1 MFQSSPVFVWNYQ
14 ETAPVIINQGG
25 TSSGKTYSILQVL
38 FAKLAAAPNQVCTV
52 VGQDIPNL
60 KAGALRDALDIY
72 SSSETLRGLIA
83 AYNSQDRIFKFVNGS
98 LMEFK
103 SYDGPQDA
111 KSGKR
116 DYLFINEANGIPYP
130 VYEEL
135 YLRTRLQT
143 FIDYNPNA
151 EFWVH
156 EFEMGQPGRVL
167 FISDHR
173 DNPFLSDAT
182 RAKIEAL
189 KQKDPELWRVYARG
203 MTGKIEGLVF
213 RDVYNADV
221 LPEGAKYLG
230 TGLDFG
236 FTNDPTVALD
246 FYLSGGEL
254 YVDEVVH
261 ETGLT
266 NPDIF
271 ARLSNIRAPKLWS
284 IVADSAEPK
293 SIEELRR
300 MGLSIEPAAKGP
312 DSINAGI
319 VTLKAYKINL
329 LPSCVNMKKEAVN
342 YKWKVDR
349 LTGKA
354 TNQPVDAFNHCWDAA
369 RYITQA
375 RLQAP
380 PLIAPRATARS
391 WKKPVRRVGRDFG
404 G

>member
-1 MFQSSPVFVWNYQ
+1 MFATSPVFVWNYAAT
-14 ETAPVIINQGG
+14 EPVVINQGG

-72 SSSETLRGLIA
+72 TSSETLRGLIA

-130 VYEEL
+130 VYDEL

-156 EFEMGQPGRVL
+156 EFELGQPGRVQ

-203 MTGKIEGLVF
+203 LTGKIEGLVL
-213 RDVYNADV
+213 RDVFNVEV
-221 LPEGAKYLG
+221 LPEGAKYIG
-230 TGLDFG
+230 SGMDFG
-236 FTNDPTVALD
+236 FTNDPTTCYDV
-246 FYLSGGEL
+246 YLSSGEL
-254 YVDEVVH
+254 WIDELLY
-261 ETGLT
+261 TPGLT

-271 ARLSNIRAPKLWS
+271 VALCNVRPARAFDL
-284 IVADSAEPK
+284 VADSAEPK

-300 MGLSIEPAAKGP
+300 MGLPIEGAQKGP
-312 DSINAGI
+312 DSIMAGLD
-319 VTLKAYKINL
+319 TLKRYRLNL
-329 LPSCVNMKKEAVN
+329 LPSCVHLKKELAN

-354 TNQPVDAFNHCWDAA
+354 TNTPVDAFNHGIDAL
-369 RYITQA
+369 RYVVQA
-375 RLQAP
+375 KLQAP
-380 PLIAPRATARS
+380 PLLPHRAVPRSRPRPVARL
-391 WKKPVRRVGRDFG
+391 GR
-404 G
+404 

>member
-14 ETAPVIINQGG
+14 ATAPVVINQGG

-72 SSSETLRGLIA
+72 TSSDTLRQLIS

-116 DYLFINEANGIPYP
+116 DYLFVNEANGIPYP

-156 EFEMGQPGRVL
+156 EFEMSQPGRVL

-173 DNPFLSDAT
+173 DNPFLSQAT
-182 RAKIEAL
+182 RDKIEAL
-189 KQKDPELWRVYARG
+189 KLKDPELWRVYARG

-213 RDVYNADV
+213 RDVYNADL
-221 LPEGAKYLG
+221 LPAGAKYLG
-230 TGLDFG
+230 NGMDFG
-236 FTNDPTVALD
+236 FTNDPTTSYDV
-246 FYLSGGEL
+246 YLSSGEL
-254 YVDEVVH
+254 YFDELLYT
-261 ETGLT
+261 TGLT

-271 ARLSNIRAPKLWS
+271 AALSNVRAPRLFS
-284 IVADSAEPK
+284 VVADSAEPK

-300 MGLSIEPAAKGP
+300 LGLPIEPAAKGP

-319 VTLKAYKINL
+319 ATLKAYKLNL
-329 LPSCVNMKKEAVN
+329 LPSCVNLKKELAN

-354 TNQPVDAFNHCWDAA
+354 TNQPVDAFNHGIDAV
-369 RYITQA
+369 RYLVQA
-375 RLQAP
+375 RLQTP
-380 PLIAPRATARS
+380 VVPMKRAKMRKIYS
-391 WKKPVRRVGRDFG
+391 S
-404 G
+404 

>member
-72 SSSETLRGLIA
+72 TSSEPLRGLIA

-173 DNPFLSDAT
+173 DNPFLSQAT
-182 RAKIEAL
+182 RDKIEAL
-189 KQKDPELWRVYARG
+189 KDKDPELWRVYARG
-203 MTGKIEGLVF
+203 LTGKIEGLVF
-213 RDVYNADV
+213 RDVFNAET
-221 LPEGAKYLG
+221 LAEGAKYLG

-236 FTNDPTVALD
+236 FTNDPTAAYDV
-246 FYLSGGEL
+246 YQSGGEL
-254 YVDEVVH
+254 YVDELLYT
-261 ETGLT
+261 TGLT
-266 NPDIF
+266 NPDIYAALANVRP
-271 ARLSNIRAPKLWS
+271 ARQYAV
-284 IVADSAEPK
+284 VADSAEPK

-300 MGLSIEPAAKGP
+300 LGLPIEPAAKGP

-319 VTLKAYKINL
+319 ATLKAYRLNL
-329 LPSCVNMKKEAVN
+329 LPSCVHLKKEMSN

-354 TNQPVDAFNHCWDAA
+354 TNAPVDAFNHGIDAL
-369 RYITQA
+369 RYLCQA

-380 PLIAPRATARS
+380 PLLGARATARN
-391 WKKPVRRVGRDFG
+391 WKKTVRVVGRDYE
-404 G
+404 

>member
-1 MFQSSPVFVWNYQ
+1 MV
-14 ETAPVIINQGG
+14 INQGG

-72 SSSETLRGLIA
+72 TSSEALRGLIA
-83 AYNSQDRIFKFVNGS
+83 AYNSQDRIFKFINGS

-173 DNPFLSDAT
+173 DNPFLSQAT
-182 RAKIEAL
+182 RDKIEAL
-189 KQKDPELWRVYARG
+189 NEKDFELWRVYARG
-203 MTGKIEGLVF
+203 KTGKIEGLVF
-213 RDVYNADV
+213 RDVHNAET

-246 FYLSGGEL
+246 FYMSGGEL
-254 YVDEVVH
+254 YIDEVLH

-271 ARLSNIRAPKLWS
+271 AALSNVRAPKLWS

-300 MGLSIEPAAKGP
+300 LGLPIEPAAKGP

-319 VTLKAYKINL
+319 ATLKAYRLNL
-329 LPSCVNMKKEAVN
+329 LPSCVHLKKEMSN

-354 TNQPVDAFNHCWDAA
+354 TNAPVDAFNHGIDAL
-369 RYITQA
+369 RYLCQA

-380 PLIAPRATARS
+380 PLLGARATARS
-391 WKKPVRRVGRDFG
+391 WKKPVRVVGRDYE
-404 G
+404 

>member
-1 MFQSSPVFVWNYQ
+1 MFRTSPVFLWNY
-14 ETAPVIINQGG
+14 EATESVIINQGG
-25 TSSGKTYSILQVL
+25 TSSGKTFSILQVL
-38 FAKLAAAPNQVCTV
+38 FAKLAAAPNLVCTV

-72 SSSETLRGLIA
+72 SSSDELRRLISS
-83 AYNSQDRIFKFVNGS
+83 YNSQDRIFKFANGS

-116 DYLFINEANGIPYP
+116 DYLFVNEANGISYP

-151 EFWVH
+151 EFWAH
-156 EFEMGQPGRVL
+156 EFEIGQPGRL
-167 FISDHR
+167 LLISDHR

-189 KQKDPELWRVYARG
+189 KVKDPELWSVYARG
-203 MTGKIEGLVF
+203 KTGKIEGLVF
-213 RDVYNADV
+213 RNTYAASE

-236 FTNDPTVALD
+236 FTNDPTVAVDL
-246 FYLSGGEL
+246 YMAGGEL
-254 YVDEVVH
+254 YVDEVLYSP
-261 ETGLT
+261 GLT
-266 NPDIF
+266 NPDIHEALTERRP
-271 ARLSNIRAPKLWS
+271 ARRWD

-300 MGLSIEPAAKGP
+300 LGLPIEPAQKGP
-312 DSINAGI
+312 DSLLAGI
-319 VTLKAYKINL
+319 DTLKRYKINL
-329 LPSCVNMKKEAVN
+329 LPSCVNGKKEASN

-349 LTGKA
+349 LSGKA
-354 TNQPVDAFNHCWDAA
+354 TNVPVDAFNHFWDAL
-369 RYITQA
+369 RYIAQA
-375 RLQAP
+375 RLQNPAP
-380 PLIAPRATARS
+380 VVKRA
-391 WKKPVRRVGRDFG
+391 KVRRL
-404 G
+404 

>member
-1 MFQSSPVFVWNYQ
+1 MFQTSDVFAWNYQ
-14 ETAPVIINQGG
+14 ATAPVIINQGG

-38 FAKLAAAPNQVCTV
+38 FAKLAAAPNLVCTV

-72 SSSETLRGLIA
+72 SSSETLRGLIS

-98 LMEFK
+98 LLEFK

-156 EFEMGQPGRVL
+156 EFELGQPGRVQ

-203 MTGKIEGLVF
+203 LTGKIEGLVF
-213 RDVYNADV
+213 RRVFHAEL
-221 LPEGAKYLG
+221 LPGGAKYIG
-230 TGLDFG
+230 TGMDFG
-236 FTNDPTVALD
+236 FTNDPTTAIDL
-246 FYLSGGEL
+246 YLSGGEIYL
-254 YVDEVVH
+254 DELLF
-261 ETGLT
+261 TPGLT

-271 ARLSNIRAPKLWS
+271 AALTTIRPARAYD

-300 MGLSIEPAAKGP
+300 MGLPIQGAQKGP
-312 DSINAGI
+312 DSVNAGI
-319 VTLKAYKINL
+319 GTLQAYVINL
-329 LPSCVNMKKEAVN
+329 LPSCVNVKKESLN

-349 LTGKA
+349 ATGKP
-354 TNQPVDAFNHCWDAA
+354 TNAPVDAFNHGWDAI
-369 RYITQA
+369 RYIAQA
-375 RLQAP
+375 KLQAP
-380 PLIAPRATARS
+380 PLLLPRPTARTFRMARGA
-391 WKKPVRRVGRDFG
+391 WD
-404 G
+404 